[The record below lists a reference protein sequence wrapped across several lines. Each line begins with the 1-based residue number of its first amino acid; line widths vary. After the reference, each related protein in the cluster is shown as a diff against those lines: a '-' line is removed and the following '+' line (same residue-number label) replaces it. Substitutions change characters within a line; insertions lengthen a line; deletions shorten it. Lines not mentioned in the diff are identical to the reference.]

1 MIDLVETTLM
11 LSSKSRSVWA
21 KSKYDNDS
29 PGLAWWLPLWL
40 HLADAAEVAR
50 HLAANWL
57 APSIP
62 DLIEREF
69 AGSASGLLPADEFKA
84 LASWLAGIHD
94 IGKATPAFSTKVGAL
109 DDCMREAGL
118 RHELIDASER
128 RQAPH
133 GLAGQMIVE
142 KWLRKTM
149 RWGIQSARA
158 LASVVGAHHG
168 IPATTKMVLN
178 MHGRD
183 HLLGDSEWSAVRSE
197 LLEMAINRAGVAD
210 LLDEWSHRSWSEPFL
225 VEICG
230 LVIVS
235 DWLASTEA
243 YFPFC
248 RLEDD
253 GSEFLDAKQ
262 HQERVESGLA
272 KIELPSP
279 WRPRDDGEDAD
290 SLLRTRFD
298 LPDGAKATAAQR
310 AAVEAARSMELP
322 GLMIV
327 QEATGSGKTEAALL
341 AAEVL
346 AARTGRSGVLFA
358 LPTQTTTDAMFSRE
372 LDWLGHI
379 EESYRDAGAPSAF
392 AVQLQ
397 HGRAKLNEDARALRK
412 TGYAIRDRLL
422 GSLGGDGD
430 PATDPL
436 SSSLPAPRQIGLDEE
451 DGLGTRTSPG
461 GKGARGNRDGERN
474 GTCLRDEGTDADLAI
489 MAWFSGRK
497 KSMLADFVV
506 TTIDHLLFA
515 SLSAPHLMLRHLGLS
530 RKVVIVDEVHSYS
543 TYMNS
548 YLDRSLTW
556 LAAYG
561 VPVILLSATLSE
573 ARCSALADAYDRGL
587 QLVSDSDSCKE
598 KQDEVPDETRKS
610 VCEKRRDKVPGET
623 QTREEARE
631 AHMPF
636 PCLVTSGEG
645 GTKVVAV
652 EAAGRRSSVEI
663 RRMDE
668 GTDVVALLK
677 DTLSDG
683 GCALVVRNTV
693 RRAQETYDELRK
705 VFGDDVSLNHS
716 RFTISDRL
724 NKNADLLRRFGPPR
738 KSPKR
743 PKRAIVVATQV
754 VEQSLDVDFDVLVT
768 DLAPIDLVLQRMG
781 RLHRHE
787 RRRSGKLKRPVCY
800 VDCLPLAS
808 DDEPEIDRGAKHIYG
823 ERDLLLTA
831 AALNKIAAEG
841 GVVRV
846 PDDVREL
853 IEAVYGTDPD
863 VPAQWNQAVAE
874 ACDKAEEAERKKGDA
889 AKGYQLSEPKND
901 NRVSLIDWLHTLSD
915 DSEEKARAHVRDGED
930 SLEVILLEVRK
941 EGSQKSLRTLPSA
954 QGFPSIEIPTGREPD
969 RALARAMAMSAVR
982 LPPRFSN
989 QSAIDRVISELEGFY
1004 VDSWQTNLDLRGQ
1017 LFLLL
1022 NNGRAELD
1030 GATIEYTSTTGLME
1044 VQD

>member
-1 MIDLVETTLM
+1 MVPSLGFGTRIKFVETTLM

-21 KSKYDNDS
+21 KSKYDNDA

-40 HLADAAEVAR
+40 HLADTAEVTR

-57 APSIP
+57 APAIP

-69 AGSASGLLPADEFKA
+69 ARSASGLDPAAEFKA

-109 DDCMREAGL
+109 DDRMRESGL
-118 RHELIDASER
+118 QHGPIDPNER

-133 GLAGQMIVE
+133 GLTGQMIVE
-142 KWLRKTM
+142 KWLRENR
-149 RWGIQSARA
+149 RWGLRPARA
-158 LASVVGAHHG
+158 LASVIGAHHG
-168 IPATTKMVLN
+168 IPATTEMVCN
-178 MHGRD
+178 MRGRE
-183 HLLGDSEWSAVRSE
+183 HLLGDEEWSAVRSE
-197 LLEMAINRAGVAD
+197 LLEMAISRACVAD

-243 YFPFC
+243 YFPLC
-248 RLEDD
+248 RLGDD

-279 WRPRDDGEDAD
+279 WRPRDDGKDAD

-310 AAVEAARSMELP
+310 LAVEEARSMELP

-379 EESYRDAGAPSAF
+379 EESYRDAGEPSAF

-397 HGRAKLNEDARALRK
+397 HGRAKLNEEARALRK

-430 PATDPL
+430 PAADFL

-451 DGLGTRTSPG
+451 DSLGTRTSSG

-474 GTCLRDEGTDADLAI
+474 GSCLREEGTDADLAI

-573 ARCSALADAYDRGL
+573 ARCSALAGAYDRGL
-587 QLVSDSDSCKE
+587 RLISGSDPCE
-598 KQDEVPDETRKS
+598 ERRDEVPDVARER
-610 VCEKRRDKVPGET
+610 V
-623 QTREEARE
+623 REEGP
-631 AHMPF
+631 MPF
-636 PCLVTSGEG
+636 PCLVTSGES
-645 GTKVVAV
+645 GTKIVAV
-652 EAAGRRSSVEI
+652 EAEGRSSSVEI

-668 GTDVVALLK
+668 GADVVALLD

-693 RRAQETYDELRK
+693 RRAQETYEELRK

-724 NKNADLLRRFGPPR
+724 NKDADLLRRFGPPR

-743 PKRAIVVATQV
+743 PEHAIVVATQV
-754 VEQSLDVDFDVLVT
+754 VEQSLDVDFDLLVT
-768 DLAPIDLVLQRMG
+768 DLAPIDLLIQRMG
-781 RLHRHE
+781 RLHRHQ
-787 RRRSGKLKRPVCY
+787 RRRPGKLERPVCY

-823 ERDLLLTA
+823 EKDLLLTA
-831 AALNKIAAEG
+831 AALNKIATEG
-841 GVVRV
+841 GVVHV

-874 ACDKAEEAERKKGDA
+874 ASDIAEEAERKKGDA
-889 AKGYQLSEPKND
+889 AKGYQLREPKND
-901 NRVSLIDWLHTLSD
+901 NRVSLIDWLRTLAD
-915 DSEEKARAHVRDGED
+915 DSEERARAHVRDGED
-930 SLEVILLEVRK
+930 SLEVILLEVCK
-941 EGSQKSLRTLPSA
+941 EGSQESLRTLPSS
-954 QGFPSIEIPTGREPD
+954 QGLPNIEIPTDREPD

-989 QSAIDRVISELEGFY
+989 QSAIDRVIGELEGFY

-1030 GATIEYTSTTGLME
+1030 GTTVEYTSTTGLME

>member
-1 MIDLVETTLM
+1 MIDIVETTLM
-11 LSSKSRSVWA
+11 LSSESRSIWA
-21 KSKYDNDS
+21 KSKYDNEAS
-29 PGLAWWLPLWL
+29 GLAWWLPLWL

-94 IGKATPAFSTKVGAL
+94 IGKATPAFSAKIGAL

-133 GLAGQMIVE
+133 GLAGQIIVE

-149 RWGIQSARA
+149 CWGIQSARA

-197 LLEMAINRAGVAD
+197 LLETAVNRAGVAD

-243 YFPFC
+243 YFPLC
-248 RLEDD
+248 RLDDD

-310 AAVEAARSMELP
+310 LAVEEARSMELP

-379 EESYRDAGAPSAF
+379 EESYRDAGEPSAF

-397 HGRAKLNEDARALRK
+397 HGRAKLNEEARALRK

-430 PATDPL
+430 PAADFL

-451 DGLGTRTSPG
+451 DGLGTRTSSG
-461 GKGARGNRDGERN
+461 GKGARGNREGGKN

-530 RKVVIVDEVHSYS
+530 RKVVVVDEVHSYS

-598 KQDEVPDETRKS
+598 KQDEVPDVARERA
-610 VCEKRRDKVPGET
+610 
-623 QTREEARE
+623 REEGP
-631 AHMPF
+631 MPF
-636 PCLVTSGEG
+636 PCLVTSGES

-652 EAAGRRSSVEI
+652 EAEGRSSSVEI

-668 GTDVVALLK
+668 GADVVALLN

-693 RRAQETYDELRK
+693 RRAQETYEELRK

-724 NKNADLLRRFGPPR
+724 NKDADLLRRFGPPR

-743 PKRAIVVATQV
+743 PERAIVVATQV
-754 VEQSLDVDFDVLVT
+754 VEQSLDVDFDLLVT
-768 DLAPIDLVLQRMG
+768 DLAPIDLLIQRMG
-781 RLHRHE
+781 RLHRHQ
-787 RRRSGKLKRPVCY
+787 RRRPGKLERPACY

-823 ERDLLLTA
+823 EKDLLLTA
-831 AALNKIAAEG
+831 AALNKIATEG
-841 GVVRV
+841 GVVHV

-863 VPAQWNQAVAE
+863 VPAQWNQALAE
-874 ACDKAEEAERKKGDA
+874 ASDKAEEAERKKEDA
-889 AKGYQLSEPKND
+889 AKGYQLREPKND
-901 NRVSLIDWLHTLSD
+901 SRVSLIDWLRTLAD
-915 DSEEKARAHVRDGED
+915 DSEERARAHVRDGED
-930 SLEVILLEVRK
+930 SLEVILLEVCK
-941 EGSQKSLRTLPSA
+941 EGSQESVRTLPSS
-954 QGFPSIEIPTGREPD
+954 QGFPNIEIPTDREPD

-989 QSAIDRVISELEGFY
+989 QSAIDRVIGELEGFY
-1004 VDSWQTNLDLRGQ
+1004 VDSWQASLDLRGQ

>member
-1 MIDLVETTLM
+1 METTLM

-109 DDCMREAGL
+109 DDRMRESGL
-118 RHELIDASER
+118 QHGPIDPNER

-133 GLAGQMIVE
+133 GLTGQMIVE
-142 KWLRKTM
+142 KWLREKR
-149 RWGIQSARA
+149 RWGLQPARA
-158 LASVVGAHHG
+158 LASVIGAHHG

-243 YFPFC
+243 YFPLC
-248 RLEDD
+248 RLDDD
-253 GSEFLDAKQ
+253 GSEFLDVKQ

-379 EESYRDAGAPSAF
+379 EESYRDAGEPSAF

-436 SSSLPAPRQIGLDEE
+436 SSSLPVPRQIGLDEE
-451 DGLGTRTSPG
+451 DGLGTRTSSG
-461 GKGARGNRDGERN
+461 GKGARGNREGERN

-530 RKVVIVDEVHSYS
+530 RKVVVIDEVHSYS

-573 ARCSALADAYDRGL
+573 TRCSALADAYDRGL
-587 QLVSDSDSCKE
+587 QLVSGSDSCK
-598 KQDEVPDETRKS
+598 KRRDEVPDVARERA
-610 VCEKRRDKVPGET
+610 
-623 QTREEARE
+623 REEGP
-631 AHMPF
+631 MPF
-636 PCLVTSGEG
+636 PCLVTSGES

-652 EAAGRRSSVEI
+652 EAEGRSSSVEI

-677 DTLSDG
+677 DNLSDG

-724 NKNADLLRRFGPPR
+724 NKDADLLRRFGPPR

-743 PKRAIVVATQV
+743 PERAIVVATQV
-754 VEQSLDVDFDVLVT
+754 VEQSLDVDFDLLVT
-768 DLAPIDLVLQRMG
+768 DLAPIDLLIQRMG
-781 RLHRHE
+781 RLHRHQ
-787 RRRSGKLKRPVCY
+787 RRRPGKLERPVCY

-823 ERDLLLTA
+823 EKDLLLTA
-831 AALNKIAAEG
+831 AALNKIAVEG
-841 GVVRV
+841 GAVRV
-846 PDDVREL
+846 PDDVRDAAGAGRSNG
-853 IEAVYGTDPD
+853 AVRRSVVDDEDLQLVDALDRAGNRLENHGKRRFFVETGYLDEDLHGCLPRMSFRSASSRRFRDRPSLRS
-863 VPAQWNQAVAE
+863 
-874 ACDKAEEAERKKGDA
+874 AERRRRLLDRLNRA
-889 AKGYQLSEPKND
+889 ACPSEF
-901 NRVSLIDWLHTLSD
+901 
-915 DSEEKARAHVRDGED
+915 DGP
-930 SLEVILLEVRK
+930 I
-941 EGSQKSLRTLPSA
+941 A
-954 QGFPSIEIPTGREPD
+954 WIETG
-969 RALARAMAMSAVR
+969 
-982 LPPRFSN
+982 
-989 QSAIDRVISELEGFY
+989 
-1004 VDSWQTNLDLRGQ
+1004 
-1017 LFLLL
+1017 
-1022 NNGRAELD
+1022 
-1030 GATIEYTSTTGLME
+1030 
-1044 VQD
+1044 

>member
-1 MIDLVETTLM
+1 MVPSLGFGTRIKFVETTLM

-21 KSKYDNDS
+21 KSKYDNDA

-40 HLADAAEVAR
+40 HLADTAEVTR

-57 APSIP
+57 APAIP

-69 AGSASGLLPADEFKA
+69 ARSASGLDPAAEFKA

-109 DDCMREAGL
+109 DDRMRESGL
-118 RHELIDASER
+118 QHGPIDPNER

-133 GLAGQMIVE
+133 GLTGQMIVE
-142 KWLRKTM
+142 KWLRENR
-149 RWGIQSARA
+149 RWGLRPARA
-158 LASVVGAHHG
+158 LASVIGAHHG
-168 IPATTKMVLN
+168 IPATTEMVCN
-178 MHGRD
+178 MRGRE
-183 HLLGDSEWSAVRSE
+183 HLLGDEEWSAVRSE
-197 LLEMAINRAGVAD
+197 LLEMAISRACVAD

-243 YFPFC
+243 YFPLC
-248 RLEDD
+248 RLGDD

-279 WRPRDDGEDAD
+279 WRPRDSGKDAD

-310 AAVEAARSMELP
+310 LAVEEARSMELP

-379 EESYRDAGAPSAF
+379 EESYCDAGEPSAF

-397 HGRAKLNEDARALRK
+397 HGRAKLNEEARALRK

-430 PATDPL
+430 PAADFL

-451 DGLGTRTSPG
+451 DGLGTRTSSG
-461 GKGARGNRDGERN
+461 GKGARGNREGERN

-543 TYMNS
+543 TYMTS

-598 KQDEVPDETRKS
+598 KQDEVPD
-610 VCEKRRDKVPGET
+610 V
-623 QTREEARE
+623 ARE
-631 AHMPF
+631 RAQEEGPMPF
-636 PCLVTSGEG
+636 PCLVTSGES

-652 EAAGRRSSVEI
+652 EAEGRSSSVEI

-668 GTDVVALLK
+668 GADVVALLN

-693 RRAQETYDELRK
+693 RRAQETYEELRE

-724 NKNADLLRRFGPPR
+724 NKDADLLRRFGPPR

-743 PKRAIVVATQV
+743 PERAIVVATQV
-754 VEQSLDVDFDVLVT
+754 VEQSLDVDFDLLVT
-768 DLAPIDLVLQRMG
+768 DLAPIDLLIQRMG
-781 RLHRHE
+781 RLHRHQ
-787 RRRSGKLKRPVCY
+787 RRRPGKLERPVCY

-823 ERDLLLTA
+823 EKDLLLTA
-831 AALNKIAAEG
+831 AALNKIATEG
-841 GVVRV
+841 GEVHV

-863 VPAQWNQAVAE
+863 VPAQWNQALAE
-874 ACDKAEEAERKKGDA
+874 ASDKAEEAERKKEDA
-889 AKGYQLSEPKND
+889 AKGYQLREPKND
-901 NRVSLIDWLHTLSD
+901 NRVSLIDWLRTLAD
-915 DSEEKARAHVRDGED
+915 DSEERARAHVRDGED
-930 SLEVILLEVRK
+930 SLEAILLEVCK
-941 EGSQKSLRTLPSA
+941 EGGQESVRTLPSS
-954 QGFPSIEIPTGREPD
+954 QGFPNIEIPTDREPD
-969 RALARAMAMSAVR
+969 RALARAMAISAVR

-989 QSAIDRVISELEGFY
+989 QSAIDRVIGELEGFY
-1004 VDSWQTNLDLRGQ
+1004 VDSWQANLDLRGQ

-1030 GATIEYTSTTGLME
+1030 GVIIEYTSTTGLME